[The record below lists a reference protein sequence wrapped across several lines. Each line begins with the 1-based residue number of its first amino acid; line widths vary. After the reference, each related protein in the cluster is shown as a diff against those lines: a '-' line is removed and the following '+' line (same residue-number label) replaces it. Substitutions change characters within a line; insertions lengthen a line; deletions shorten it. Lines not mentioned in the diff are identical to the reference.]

1 MSGRNLAEMARG
13 ISSSHIVDGAVTSA
27 KIGVSAVTSTKLAT
41 NAVGA
46 AALDPSVTPV
56 TTKRQVSGE
65 YTITASAAIDWA
77 HGLGVIP
84 QKHGLKL
91 KCILAERGY
100 LAGEIVDFPNQNIGV
115 GGNNHNVAVSAD
127 ATYVHAKIG
136 TTSGVFGGGGPI
148 LIIRRDNGGSETLTS
163 ANWKLLIW
171 AEA

>member
-1 MSGRNLAEMARG
+1 MSGRYLAEMARG
-13 ISSSHIVDGAVTSA
+13 LTAAHIATGSITSD
-27 KIGVSAVTSTKLAT
+27 KLAI

-46 AALDPSVTPV
+46 TALDPAVTPV

-65 YTITASAAIDWA
+65 YTITASAAIDWE

-100 LAGEIVDFPNQNIGV
+100 LAGEVIDFPNQNIGV
-115 GGNNHNVAVSAD
+115 GGHNHNVGVSAD
-127 ATYVHAKIG
+127 TTYVHVKIG
-136 TTSGVFGGGGPI
+136 PTTGVFGGGGPI
-148 LIIRRDNGGSETLTS
+148 LFIRRDNGGSETLTS
-163 ANWKLLIW
+163 ANWKLIIW

>member
-1 MSGRNLAEMARG
+1 MSGRNLGEMARG
-13 ISSSHIVDGAVTSA
+13 LTAAHIPAGSITSD
-27 KIGVSAVTSTKLAT
+27 KLAT

-65 YTITASAAIDWA
+65 YAITASAAIDWE
-77 HGLGVIP
+77 HGLDAIP

-115 GGNNHNVAVSAD
+115 GGNNHNIAVSAD
-127 ATYVHAKIG
+127 TTHVHAKIG
-136 TTSGVFGGGGPI
+136 VTTGVFGGGGPI

-163 ANWKLLIW
+163 ANWKLIIW

>member
-13 ISSSHIVDGAVTSA
+13 LTPAHIPAGSITSD
-27 KIGVSAVTSTKLAT
+27 KLAT

-46 AALDPSVTPV
+46 DALDPSVTPV

-65 YTITASAAIDWA
+65 YTITASAAIDWE
-77 HGLGVIP
+77 HGLGSIP

-91 KCILAERGY
+91 KCVLAERGY
-100 LAGEIVDFPNQNIGV
+100 LAGEIIDFPNQNIGV
-115 GGNNHNVAVSAD
+115 GGNNHNIAVSAD
-127 ATYVHAKIG
+127 ATHVHAKIG
-136 TTSGVFGGGGPI
+136 VTTGVFGGGGPI

-163 ANWKLLIW
+163 ANWKLIIW